1 MYTGLEYGNLKK
13 ACRLTRPKRRL
24 RNLCRWGETVFK
36 LVIVEDEDNIRH
48 SLECFIPWD
57 KIGFQVVGAFSDGSD
72 ALDYLRDNPCDAVL
86 TDILMSRMSGLEMIQ
101 HLHQIHPSLKVI
113 ILSGHS
119 DFGYAQQAIRYQVA
133 HYLVKPV
140 DEEELISVFQSLRAQ
155 LDSEAKDHT
164 LAESETREL
173 KHMVQKNF
181 FRDLLSGAISTEQ
194 ELEEYLKLLGLEEY
208 RQNSGLVAFEI
219 KAEGLAASA
228 YTSAAAPETYFGAPD
243 AEVRSFCYESKP
255 GVWQAVFF
263 GADSDTLA
271 KYGNEKLQ
279 RVLDELNYNAACV
292 LTGHLTHSVL
302 RLTDL
307 LVPLTDQLAS
317 EGQMEPLAPV
327 DYKLLIVELDLGSEE
342 TLLRLLNR
350 TVRQLGDISVGEL
363 ETWLKRLYS
372 AVEQDYKKRKMD
384 LQKITNG
391 SFRSNRLF
399 RNTDRETLLA
409 CATEDFCTLCRCLQN
424 RPRRSEHSVID
435 RIVQH
440 LDSHPEEDIGHEAI
454 AAKYRLHP
462 GYLSRLFKQEM
473 GETLSEYLLRTK
485 VERAAKLLKEDR
497 YKIGEIA
504 TMVGYS
510 TSSYFSVMFKKYTGC
525 SPREY
530 CQRVSL

>member
-1 MYTGLEYGNLKK
+1 M
-13 ACRLTRPKRRL
+13 
-24 RNLCRWGETVFK
+24 FK

-57 KIGFQVVGAFSDGSD
+57 KIGFQVVATFSDGTD
-72 ALDYLRDNPCDAVL
+72 ALDYLRDNPCDVVL

-101 HLHQIHPSLKVI
+101 HLHQIHPTLKVV

-140 DEEELISVFQSLRAQ
+140 DEDELIEVFQGLKSQ
-155 LDSEAKDHT
+155 LDTEAKGHT
-164 LAESETREL
+164 LAEAETREL
-173 KHMVQKNF
+173 KQMVQRNF
-181 FRDLLSGAISTEQ
+181 FRDLLSGNVATEQ
-194 ELEEYLKLLGLEEY
+194 ELDEYLKLLGIDEA
-208 RQNSGLVAFEI
+208 QKNGGLVAFEI
-219 KAEGLAASA
+219 KAEILEPS
-228 YTSAAAPETYFGAPD
+228 SEIAPEAYFGAAD
-243 AEVRSFCYESKP
+243 TQLHSFCFESKP
-255 GVWQAVFF
+255 DHWQVVFF
-263 GADSDTLA
+263 GADNETLR
-271 KYGNEKLQ
+271 KHGKEKLQ
-279 RVLDELNYNAACV
+279 TVLEELNTYSACAFS
-292 LTGHLTHSVL
+292 GHLTHNVL
-302 RLTDL
+302 HLADL
-307 LVPLTDQLAS
+307 LTTTQSQDVSSLQTDTLVS
-317 EGQMEPLAPV
+317 

-342 TLLRLLNR
+342 TLVHLLRTTLL
-350 TVRQLGDISVGEL
+350 QFGDLSPADL
-363 ETWLKRLYS
+363 EARLKGIYA
-372 AVEQDYKKRKMD
+372 AVEQDYKKRKID
-384 LQKITNG
+384 LLELTNG
-391 SFRSNRLF
+391 RFRSNRLF
-399 RNTDRETLLA
+399 RSADREELAA
-409 CATEDFCTLCRCLQN
+409 CAAEDFRTLCRCLQG
-424 RPRRSEHSVID
+424 RPHKSEHSVID

-485 VERAAKLLKEDR
+485 VERAAQLLKEDR

-504 TMVGYS
+504 GMVGYS